1 MYLSIKDKELHM
13 SEGKPKRLGKG
24 LAALIGD
31 GGDEST
37 VFEAAK
43 GQRQIPI
50 EFLKTNPRN
59 PRKFFDAE
67 PLDDLAASI
76 KEKGIIQ
83 PILVRAMEGMRDVYE
98 IIAGERRWRAAQKAG
113 LNAVP
118 VLIIDADD
126 KQSLEIAIVEN
137 VQRADLNAME
147 EAAGYEQLMEEFSYT
162 QADLGKVIGKSR
174 SHVANTLRL
183 MKLPVPVKQL
193 VLEGKLSAGHARA
206 LLSVADPESVAKRII
221 EKELSVRDVE
231 KIAQKEQSDVG
242 GGEKKSASRT
252 TEKDPDT
259 LALEEALEA
268 VLGLSVTVNHQ
279 GKGGEIRI
287 RYNSLD
293 QLDQLCQKLRD

>member
-1 MYLSIKDKELHM
+1 M

-37 VFEAAK
+37 MLETAK
-43 GQRQIPI
+43 GQKQVPI

-59 PRKFFDAE
+59 PRKFFDVE
-67 PLDDLAASI
+67 PLDDLTSSI
-76 KEKGIIQ
+76 KEKGVIQ
-83 PILVRAMEGMRDVYE
+83 PILVRPVEGMRDVYE

-113 LNAVP
+113 LNTVP
-118 VLIIDADD
+118 VLITEAND
-126 KQSLEIAIVEN
+126 KESLEIAIVEN

-183 MKLPVPVKQL
+183 MKLPKSVKQY

-206 LLSVADPESVAKRII
+206 LLSAADPETLAKRVL
-221 EKELSVRDVE
+221 EKDLSVRDVE
-231 KIAQKEQSDVG
+231 KIVQKEHSDTGVM
-242 GGEKKSASRT
+242 EKKSISASR
-252 TEKDPDT
+252 EKDPDT
-259 LALEEALEA
+259 VALEEALEA
-268 VLGLSVTVNHQ
+268 VLGLSVHVNHQ

-287 RYNSLD
+287 RYHSLD